1 MSEKAGLNLIT
12 MKVAFV
18 FFFFLALFADVF
30 GFLNGN
36 LSNAPFSAVEASL
49 DQSLAYIVVTASI
62 LGIIK
67 LKKNPR

>member
-1 MSEKAGLNLIT
+1 

-18 FFFFLALFADVF
+18 FFFCLALVADVY
-30 GFLNGN
+30 GVLNGN
-36 LSNAPFSAVEASL
+36 LSDATYSPVEASL

-67 LKKNPR
+67 LKKNPQ